1 MKVSLF
7 LLNINNIFILFA
19 LIILLNLFYSKIS
32 KNEFTEAIAFIL
44 ENRKKRNFTE
54 TIELQIGLKDYDPK
68 KDKRFSGTI
77 RLGNS
82 CKTKVR
88 ICVIGDV
95 THMEEAKELGI
106 DCIDLDGLKKFNKD
120 KKQIKKWAKKYQL
133 LLATDT
139 LSRKIPRVLGPTLT
153 KIGMYPQVIT
163 HSQPLKDKLD
173 EIKCSVKFQ
182 LKKVL
187 CMSVAVGNE
196 TLNEKEIEENLVSTI
211 NFLVSLLKK
220 GWNNLKSLTIKTTM
234 GKPYKLYG

>member
-1 MKVSLF
+1 M
-7 LLNINNIFILFA
+7 
-19 LIILLNLFYSKIS
+19 LNLSRFSKIT
-32 KNEFTEAIAFIL
+32 KQEFEEAINYIL

-77 RLGNS
+77 RLGHL
-82 CKTKVR
+82 CKTKIR
-88 ICVIGDV
+88 TCVIGDV
-95 THMEEAKELGI
+95 QHVEEAKALGL

-120 KKQIKKWAKKYQL
+120 KKLIKKWAKKYQI

-163 HSQPLKDKLD
+163 HQQPLSDKID
-173 EIKCSVKFQ
+173 EIKSSVKFQ

-187 CMSVAVGNE
+187 CLAVAVGNE
-196 TLNEKEIEENLVSTI
+196 QLTPAQIEENLISSI
-211 NFLVSLLKK
+211 NFLVSMLKK
-220 GWNNLKSLTIKTTM
+220 GWNNIKSLTIKTTM
-234 GKPYKLYG
+234 GRPYKLIG

>member
-1 MKVSLF
+1 M
-7 LLNINNIFILFA
+7 N
-19 LIILLNLFYSKIS
+19 LNLYYSKIT
-32 KNEFTEAIAFIL
+32 KEEFEEAINFII
-44 ENRKKRNFTE
+44 EDRKKRNFTE
-54 TIELQIGLKDYDPK
+54 TVELQIGLKDYDPK

-77 RLGNS
+77 RLANV
-82 CKTKVR
+82 CKTNIK

-95 THMEEAKELGI
+95 IHTEEAKELGF
-106 DCIDLDGLKKFNKD
+106 DCINLDGLKKFNKD
-120 KKQIKKWAKKYQL
+120 KKVIKKWAKKYQL

-153 KIGMYPQVIT
+153 RIGMYPQVIT
-163 HSQPLKDKLD
+163 HSQPLKDKVD
-173 EIKCSVKFQ
+173 DIRSSVKFQ

-187 CMSVAVGNE
+187 CMSVAVGNVE
-196 TLNEKEIEENLVSTI
+196 LTPAQIEENLVSTI